1 MAQLSGDEPYLRDER
16 SMANQTVP
24 ELNASTKEQLLE
36 VLRRHE
42 IVRASVFGS
51 VARGEA
57 TPESDIDLLVELPPD
72 WSLFDL
78 VRLERDLTEAVGTRV
93 DVVTYRSL
101 HHLIRDRVLS
111 EQIGIL

>member
-1 MAQLSGDEPYLRDER
+1 
-16 SMANQTVP
+16 MANQTVP
-24 ELNASTKEQLLE
+24 ELNVSTKEQLLE

-57 TPESDIDLLVELPPD
+57 TTGSDLDLLVEFPPGK
-72 WSLFDL
+72 SLFAL
-78 VRLERDLTEAVGTRV
+78 VELKQELAETLGIEV

-101 HHLIRDRVLS
+101 HHLIKDRVLA
-111 EQIGIL
+111 EQVSIL